1 MAVCEATCGARLI
14 GLDMARLSVLAITG
28 VAVIAIS
35 AAQAVDTSSNA
46 AEAEGVTVTAEATG
60 SLTSLSPEE
69 SAKQKTQVPG
79 ASTVRTADD
88 MELGRASNF
97 EDLLQRTPG
106 VFLQSENGAEVSK
119 ISIRGSGITSGDEPL
134 GVMFLMDGLNFNQGD
149 GEATLED
156 LDVAAIGHAEI
167 FRGANAF
174 KYGALTLGGA
184 INLVPFTG
192 YDAAPFQVRL
202 EGGSYGFFR
211 GDMSG
216 GAVQGKF
223 DEFGAIDFRAREGF
237 REHSRE
243 DTEILFTDLGYKFS
257 DHVENRF
264 YLTLDRTNRN
274 LPGGLT
280 KSQMEDDP
288 TQANP
293 LAIAQDWN
301 KELSNVRLADKLSV
315 RTEEIQLDVGVFW
328 SHHDI
333 ENRGFF
339 SPDFREG
346 IEQFYSDNFGGTLNF
361 VSRHEL
367 FGHRNILTIGASPQ
381 YEDEPTQNYE
391 NIFGHTG
398 ATTARGIGSS
408 INLPAYLEDQLYLTQ
423 RFSIIA
429 GGQAIFAERHFKD
442 EFFTDEAGNQ
452 SNRQNF
458 WGFNPKLGAIYE
470 INHQT
475 QAFMNVSR
483 SWQPPSLDNLV
494 DFTEGPNSSVVYT
507 PLQPQHAWTIE
518 VGTGGEYSRFEWEL
532 SLYRSWFRDEL
543 LEINDAF
550 GNDIGTRNIPRTN
563 HQGIEASLE
572 VELLRDILVPKLSNR
587 AGDRLSL
594 DQSYTLNDFH
604 FDQNSVYGDNRLPG
618 IPVHIYE
625 AQLLYQNPSGFYAG
639 PNLQC
644 NLSRYPVD
652 EANSLFA
659 DSYVLLGFRTGFR
672 RPNGFS
678 VFIDCRNLTNQR
690 YASSIDVIA
699 DARTEPNPEIF
710 HPGDGRSFYGGVSW
724 SW

>member
-1 MAVCEATCGARLI
+1 MLRSW
-14 GLDMARLSVLAITG
+14 SVLAITA
-28 VAVIAIS
+28 VAVATIQETR
-35 AAQAVDTSSNA
+35 AADTSNNA
-46 AEAEGVTVTAEATG
+46 TQTEAVTVTAEAIG
-60 SLTSLSPEE
+60 SLTSTSPEE
-69 SAKQKTQVPG
+69 SANQKTQIPG
-79 ASTVRTADD
+79 AFTVKTNDD

-106 VFLQSENGAEVSK
+106 VFLQSENGSEVSK
-119 ISIRGSGITSGDEPL
+119 ISIRGSGITSEDEPL

-156 LDVAAIGHAEI
+156 LDVATINHAEI

-223 DEFGAIDFRAREGF
+223 DDFGAISFRARDGF
-237 REHSRE
+237 RNHSRE
-243 DTEILFTDLGYKFS
+243 DTEILFSDFGYKFS
-257 DHVENRF
+257 DQVENRF
-264 YLTLDRTNRN
+264 YVTLDHTDRN

-280 KSQMEDDP
+280 KAEMEDDP
-288 TQANP
+288 SQANP

-301 KELSNVRLADKLSV
+301 KELSNVRLADKLSI
-315 RTEEIQLDVGVFW
+315 RTDQIQLDVGAFW
-328 SHHDI
+328 FHHDI

-346 IEQFYSDNFGGTLNF
+346 IEEFYSDNFGGNLNF

-367 FGHRNILTIGASPQ
+367 FGHRNILTIGANPQ

-391 NIFGHTG
+391 NIFGHPG

-423 RFSIIA
+423 RFSILA
-429 GGQAIFAERHFKD
+429 GAQAIFAERHFKD

-470 INHQT
+470 IDDKT
-475 QAFMNVSR
+475 QAFVNFSR
-483 SWQPPSLDNLV
+483 SWQPPSIDNLV
-494 DFTEGPNSSVVYT
+494 DFDEGPNSSVVYT
-507 PLQPQHAWTIE
+507 PLSPQHAWTVE
-518 VGTGGEYSRFEWEL
+518 VGTRGEYSRFEWEL
-532 SLYRSWFRDEL
+532 ALYRSWFRNEL
-543 LEINDAF
+543 LEVNDAF
-550 GNDIGTRNIPRTN
+550 GNDLGTRNVPRTN

-572 VELLRDILVPKLSNR
+572 VELLRNILVPKSNR
-587 AGDRLSL
+587 AVDRLSL
-594 DQSYTLNDFH
+594 EQSYTLNDFH

-625 AQLLYQNPSGFYAG
+625 AQLLYQSPSGFYAG

-652 EANSLFA
+652 EANTLFA
-659 DSYVLLGFRTGFR
+659 DTYVLLGFRAGFR

-678 VFIDCRNLTNQR
+678 VFIDCRNLTNQT
-690 YASSIDVIA
+690 YAASVDVIA
-699 DARTEPNPEIF
+699 DARTEDDPEIF